1 MARRDGDAVGYLM
14 STLVSSGAV
23 AACVGPTDRVRAMVT
38 RQSPTLFWKIEGATE
53 HYAIDGK
60 RIRRLTMGL
69 EICNAGS
76 VLDLAQLTAND
87 AIHTAIA
94 AAIAAA
100 PSWILQGPMLS
111 GFGSF
116 SGAPD
121 VLHIAYEV
129 TTP

>member
-1 MARRDGDAVGYLM
+1 MGRRDGEAVSYLTSALM
-14 STLVSSGAV
+14 TSGAV
-23 AACVGPTDRVRAMVT
+23 AACVGPTDGTRATAT
-38 RQSPTLFWKIEGATE
+38 RPSPTLFWKIEGATE
-53 HYAIDGK
+53 HYAMDSK

-69 EICNAGS
+69 EVRHAGT
-76 VLDLAQLTAND
+76 VLDLEKLTAND
-87 AIHTAIA
+87 AIHTAIT

-100 PSWILQGPMLS
+100 PSWILKGPMLS

-129 TTP
+129 TP